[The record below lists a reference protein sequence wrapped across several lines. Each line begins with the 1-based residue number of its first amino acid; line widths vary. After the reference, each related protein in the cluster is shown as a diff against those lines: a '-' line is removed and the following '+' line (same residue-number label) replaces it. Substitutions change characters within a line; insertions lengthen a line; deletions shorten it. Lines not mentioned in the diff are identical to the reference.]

1 MKSTANSSVLNS
13 NPVHSASTGRGT
25 PIMTSRER
33 VLAAARHQPVDRAP
47 SRFNC
52 GSEAKRIAQGLGMD
66 LSGDWLERL
75 HQRFA
80 IDMRILDLQLVEGV
94 TYDGDWR
101 NLAGAETA
109 ADVDR
114 LWPAKWLAE
123 NRTIEP
129 ARAQIAAWD
138 AAGTAPAV
146 QVRLTSIFTLYV
158 RMRGE
163 TEAFMDLADE
173 NEVIVHAMDR
183 NEEFMATM
191 IDKAFDTLGDRLDIV
206 YIGEE
211 LGMQT
216 GLMYS
221 PATIRK
227 HFLTRLNR
235 LFDRIHKRGGLVF
248 YHSCG
253 AIEPMIQDLI
263 DIGVDILHPIQP
275 KLTGMEPEHL
285 AEKFGG
291 RVGFCGGIDMQ
302 KLLPTGSPEEVSA
315 EVEHYVK
322 SLGSGYIIDS
332 ANILHPDIPVANIA
346 AIFDAP
352 RS

>member
-1 MKSTANSSVLNS
+1 
-13 NPVHSASTGRGT
+13 
-25 PIMTSRER
+25 MTSRER
-33 VLAAARHQPVDRAP
+33 ILASARHQPVDRAP
-47 SRFNC
+47 ARFNY
-52 GSEAKRIAQGLGMD
+52 GSEAKRIAQGLGLD

-75 HQRFA
+75 HQRLA
-80 IDMRILDLQLVEGV
+80 IDMRILDMQLVEGV
-94 TYDGDWR
+94 SYEGDWR
-101 NLAGAETA
+101 NLASAETA

-114 LWPAKWLAE
+114 LWPAKWRAE
-123 NRTIEP
+123 NRTVEP

-138 AAGTAPAV
+138 AAGITPGI

-173 NEVIVHAMDR
+173 NEVILHAMDR
-183 NEEFMATM
+183 NEEFMAQM

-206 YIGEE
+206 YLGEE

-221 PATIRK
+221 PDTIRK
-227 HFLTRLNR
+227 HFLTRLHR

-285 AEKFGG
+285 VEKFGG
-291 RVGFCGGIDMQ
+291 QVGFCGGIDMQ
-302 KLLPTGSPEEVSA
+302 KLLPMGTPDEVSA
-315 EVEHYVK
+315 EVERYVK

-332 ANILHPDIPVANIA
+332 ANILCPDISVANIA
-346 AIFDAP
+346 AIYDAP
-352 RS
+352 RF